1 MSYQLRLHDLEA
13 THEKLKNQVTDMQKH
28 THWNDHALKH
38 LKKEKLRI
46 KDQIYRLQKLDQGPE
61 DTDYD
66 RADINDY

>member
-1 MSYQLRLHDLEA
+1 LSYQLRLHDLEA

-28 THWNDHALKH
+28 THWNDYALQH

>member
-1 MSYQLRLHDLEA
+1 
-13 THEKLKNQVTDMQKH
+13 MQKH
-28 THWNDHALKH
+28 THWNDYALQH